1 MGLINKIILGGVVT
15 IILALTGFLVS
26 ANIRNKKLQKENDS
40 YVIDITDLKLEKT
53 TEVKRVRDSATT
65 KINTL
70 VFDSQ
75 LKFDSLIYLN
85 GKLKY
90 RRYEKP
96 IYIDRNLDD
105 ALDVLSKYKYNKGAT
120 EKD

>member
-26 ANIRNKKLQKENDS
+26 ANICNKKLQKKNDS

-105 ALDVLSKYKYNKGAT
+105 ALDVLNKYRYNK
-120 EKD
+120 K